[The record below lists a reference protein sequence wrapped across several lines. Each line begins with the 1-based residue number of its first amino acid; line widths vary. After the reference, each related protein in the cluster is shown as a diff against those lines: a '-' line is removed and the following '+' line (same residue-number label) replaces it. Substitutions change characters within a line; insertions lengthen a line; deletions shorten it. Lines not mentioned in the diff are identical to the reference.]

1 MLTSIAL
8 ILSFHNITF
17 LSWFF
22 FFSFIIDLYLLIPT
36 MIAQIFIPAE
46 ELVKPTI
53 IGTYEANAGIETQPV
68 TAKS

>member
-1 MLTSIAL
+1 
-8 ILSFHNITF
+8 
-17 LSWFF
+17 
-22 FFSFIIDLYLLIPT
+22 